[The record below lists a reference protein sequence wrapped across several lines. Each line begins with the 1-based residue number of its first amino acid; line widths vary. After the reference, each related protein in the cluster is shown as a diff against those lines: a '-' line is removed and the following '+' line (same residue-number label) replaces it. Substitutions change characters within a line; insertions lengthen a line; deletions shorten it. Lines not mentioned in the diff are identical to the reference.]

1 VSEVQ
6 GLADLLRS
14 DPILTYGILA
24 ALFLLIVSLGSGLA
38 HLDIVSLGKPQVLIH
53 IAVAVSLAFLLRL
66 LSDRLGTLPLQL
78 SSPYSFPFSLTDL
91 SRFPLYLTA
100 LAYGPS
106 AGLFSAG
113 LVAAYHT
120 DTPFP
125 GWNEAILGL
134 ELALVGWLSIFP
146 SPRQARW
153 AGPLNVLLAYI
164 LAWSTAGLALLQFAS
179 GNVTVLSLWQQHQQ
193 VLGGVMISALLLYLL
208 GPRWYRRRF
217 PHSRLPTPPVAKSKK
232 GRPLDS
238 GVPKALGSPNALDGD
253 PGAEPAQKESPPVTN
268 RALEADDLI

>member
-1 VSEVQ
+1 MSEVQ
-6 GLADLLRS
+6 GLAELFRS

-38 HLDIVSLGKPQVLIH
+38 RVDIISLGKPQVLIH

-66 LSDRLGTLPLQL
+66 LSDRLSTLPIQ
-78 SSPYSFPFSLTDL
+78 SSVPYSPILNLTDL
-91 SRFPLYLTA
+91 SRFPLYLAA

-113 LVAAYHT
+113 LVAAYHA

-125 GWNEAILGL
+125 SWNEVILGL

-153 AGPLNVLLAYI
+153 AGPLNVVIAYL
-164 LAWSTAGLALLQFAS
+164 LAWSTAGLAFLRYTS
-179 GNVTVLSLWQQHQQ
+179 SSITVPSLWQQHQE
-193 VLGGVMISALLLYLL
+193 VVGGVVLSALLLYLFR
-208 GPRWYRRRF
+208 PRWYRRRF
-217 PHSRLPTPPVAKSKK
+217 PHSRLASSHSEASNETTTIEADVQRPP
-232 GRPLDS
+232 
-238 GVPKALGSPNALDGD
+238 GSPQVVED
-253 PGAEPAQKESPPVTN
+253 EPKLERRQQEGITAPN
-268 RALEADDLI
+268 RTVEVDDLV